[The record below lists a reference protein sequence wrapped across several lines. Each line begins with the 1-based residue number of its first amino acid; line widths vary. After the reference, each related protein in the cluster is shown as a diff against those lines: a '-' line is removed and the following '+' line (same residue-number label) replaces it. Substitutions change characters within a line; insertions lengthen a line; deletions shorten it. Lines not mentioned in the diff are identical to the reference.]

1 MELVAS
7 SSANALR
14 QTARLDD
21 KHRSEEK
28 EGRSAAHILSL
39 CPLHSVLRYTGR
51 TECTELP
58 PPASQVT
65 VLQKTFSRGPQR
77 PKWRSETVED
87 NNQGNMCAA
96 ST

>member
-28 EGRSAAHILSL
+28 EGRSAAHILSV
-39 CPLHSVLRYTGR
+39 CPYILHYGTLDVLNVLNSRSCVSDYRITKDFLTR
-51 TECTELP
+51 TATP
-58 PPASQVT
+58 
-65 VLQKTFSRGPQR
+65 
-77 PKWRSETVED
+77 
-87 NNQGNMCAA
+87 
-96 ST
+96 

>member
-39 CPLHSVLRYTGR
+39 CPLHSVLRYTG
-51 TECTELP
+51 CTERTQLP
-58 PPASQVT
+58 LLRLRLPYYKRLSHADRNALNGEARQ
-65 VLQKTFSRGPQR
+65 
-77 PKWRSETVED
+77 
-87 NNQGNMCAA
+87 
-96 ST
+96 